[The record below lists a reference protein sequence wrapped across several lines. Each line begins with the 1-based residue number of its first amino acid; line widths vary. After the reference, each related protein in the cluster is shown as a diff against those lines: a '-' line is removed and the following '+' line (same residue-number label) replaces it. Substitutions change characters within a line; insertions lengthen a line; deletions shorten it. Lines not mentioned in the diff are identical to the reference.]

1 MSAFCADDAAEPRVP
16 ARAPAAEPDRRSI
29 HRVDELAP
37 HGWPHACPRRR
48 GRGQGRGAAAAGGSC
63 RHRRPGGPGT
73 GALPGAR
80 GRGTPGRSGG
90 GTWGLVA
97 AAAPGRG
104 RRWSSG
110 ARFSQE
116 KQRRHVGRTLSRKRS
131 LPSYS
136 TSTAVGCRAMC
147 ARPAPCTADKIAR
160 TCRAMSCTPRRRSHP
175 VASRR
180 PGRSGSDR
188 SSDTAP
194 LNCNTRAQ
202 GRRSKDTHPR
212 CPSLL
217 FVEAA
222 KA

>member
-1 MSAFCADDAAEPRVP
+1 M
-16 ARAPAAEPDRRSI
+16 
-29 HRVDELAP
+29 
-37 HGWPHACPRRR
+37 
-48 GRGQGRGAAAAGGSC
+48 
-63 RHRRPGGPGT
+63 
-73 GALPGAR
+73 
-80 GRGTPGRSGG
+80 
-90 GTWGLVA
+90 
-97 AAAPGRG
+97 
-104 RRWSSG
+104 
-110 ARFSQE
+110 
-116 KQRRHVGRTLSRKRS
+116 GRTLSRTRS
-131 LPSYS
+131 LPSYF
-136 TSTAVGCRAMC
+136 TSTAVGCRAPC